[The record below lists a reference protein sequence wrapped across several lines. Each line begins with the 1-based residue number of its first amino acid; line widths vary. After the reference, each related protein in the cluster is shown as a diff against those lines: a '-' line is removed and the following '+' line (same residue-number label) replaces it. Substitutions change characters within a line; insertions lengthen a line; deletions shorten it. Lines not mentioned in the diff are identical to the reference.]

1 MSLVACGWC
10 VRGRGA
16 RGARGAEEPGCVLGG
31 RSRLPAPA
39 RAESGACDRA
49 RDGPVRHW
57 GGTRGRFAGAGTRLE
72 PPSQR
77 HARTAPQ
84 LQDRGRFAPVSSS
97 LKRVC
102 IFWPVS
108 RSLKRAGIFSLSG
121 AALDGPP
128 SIKETKRPRRQA
140 SGRPGR
146 HWTPLSRRLCGP
158 QTQPRPQLPIDRPAS
173 AAGRCEA
180 SPMLVW
186 GLSMIKANRYPCCS
200 RSSLAKLWS

>member
-49 RDGPVRHW
+49 RDGPVRHC

-128 SIKETKRPRRQA
+128 GGGSGWPADSGTPLSHCFLTASACVALHGPPSIKETKRPRRQA

-146 HWTPLSRRLCGP
+146 LWMPPSRRLC
-158 QTQPRPQLPIDRPAS
+158 
-173 AAGRCEA
+173 
-180 SPMLVW
+180 
-186 GLSMIKANRYPCCS
+186 
-200 RSSLAKLWS
+200 RSS